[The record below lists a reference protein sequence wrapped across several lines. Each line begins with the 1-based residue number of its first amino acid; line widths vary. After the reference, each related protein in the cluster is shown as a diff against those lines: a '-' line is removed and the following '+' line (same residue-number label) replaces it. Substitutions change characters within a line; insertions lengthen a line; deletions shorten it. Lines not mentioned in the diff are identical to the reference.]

1 MDINI
6 QPKQSSM
13 SASTVSAV
21 ITLTTEEIVVNTTT
35 EEIVVNTS
43 TNAADDYTLSQY
55 KEAQKELEEMI
66 GIVREF
72 GIISDYEELVNKPSI
87 EGVELVKNITFSQLG
102 MDRAT
107 NEDILSILRR

>member
-13 SASTVSAV
+13 SASTVSAM
-21 ITLTTEEIVVNTTT
+21 ITLTTEEIVV
-35 EEIVVNTS
+35 ITS

-55 KEAQKELEEMI
+55 KEAQKKLEEMI
-66 GIVREF
+66 GNARDVGIV
-72 GIISDYEELVNKPSI
+72 SDYEELDNKPSI
-87 EGVELVKNITFSQLG
+87 EGVELVKNKSFSQLG

-107 NEDILSILRR
+107 NEDVLSILRR

>member
-13 SASTVSAV
+13 SASTVSAM
-21 ITLTTEEIVVNTTT
+21 ITLTA

-66 GIVREF
+66 GDARDVAAQGWKE
-72 GIISDYEELVNKPSI
+72 VT
-87 EGVELVKNITFSQLG
+87 V
-102 MDRAT
+102 
-107 NEDILSILRR
+107 

>member
-13 SASTVSAV
+13 SASTVSAM
-21 ITLTTEEIVVNTTT
+21 ITLTT

-55 KEAQKELEEMI
+55 KEAQKELEEML
-66 GIVREF
+66 GAANDMGLVA
-72 GIISDYEELVNKPSI
+72 DYEVLGNKPSI
-87 EGVELVKNITFSQLG
+87 EGVELVKDKSFAQLG
-102 MDRAT
+102 MDKAT
-107 NEDILSILRR
+107 NEDILGILRR

>member
-13 SASTVSAV
+13 SASTVSAM
-21 ITLTTEEIVVNTTT
+21 ITLTT

-55 KEAQKELEEMI
+55 REAQRELEEMLESA
-66 GIVREF
+66 GELGLV
-72 GIISDYEELVNKPSI
+72 SDYELLSNKPSI
-87 EGVELVKNITFSQLG
+87 AGVELIKDKSFAELG
-102 MDRAT
+102 METAT
-107 NEDILSILRR
+107 NEDILDILRR

>member
-13 SASTVSAV
+13 SASTVSAM
-21 ITLTTEEIVVNTTT
+21 ITLTAEEIVVC
-35 EEIVVNTS
+35 TS

-66 GIVREF
+66 GDARDVAARGWE
-72 GIISDYEELVNKPSI
+72 V
-87 EGVELVKNITFSQLG
+87 VV
-102 MDRAT
+102 
-107 NEDILSILRR
+107 

>member
-13 SASTVSAV
+13 SASTVNAM
-21 ITLTTEEIVVNTTT
+21 ITLTTEEIVVNTST
-35 EEIVVNTS
+35 EEIVVITS

-55 KEAQKELEEMI
+55 REAQKDLEEMI
-66 GIVREF
+66 DIARDVLVL
-72 GIISDYEELVNKPSI
+72 DYEELVNKPSI

-107 NEDILSILRR
+107 NEDVLSILRR

>member
-1 MDINI
+1 MNIDI

-13 SASTVSAV
+13 SASTVSAM
-21 ITLTTEEIVVNTTT
+21 ITLTT

-66 GIVREF
+66 DAAGDV
-72 GIISDYEELVNKPSI
+72 GIITDYEKLDNKPSI
-87 EGVELVKNITFSQLG
+87 EGVELVKNKSFSQLG

-107 NEDILSILRR
+107 NEDVLSILRR

>member
-13 SASTVSAV
+13 SASTVSAM
-21 ITLTTEEIVVNTTT
+21 ITLTT

-55 KEAQKELEEMI
+55 KEAQKELEEMLSAAYDI
-66 GIVREF
+66 G
-72 GIISDYEELVNKPSI
+72 LVLCSIRNGYSNKRGNSRYFT
-87 EGVELVKNITFSQLG
+87 EVDKQWLLK
-102 MDRAT
+102 
-107 NEDILSILRR
+107 